1 MPCLPDIWQR
11 KTTVLVWC
19 SPPVVR
25 SNSLTGLCAR
35 MWAEAGENPMPHR
48 IVQEVLGKATEDTP
62 PPTPFSRRKRVAAVL
77 RTSWC
82 ILRHW
87 RPARSHRPPEMH
99 AIDHLARD
107 HPKAFV

>member
-1 MPCLPDIWQR
+1 
-11 KTTVLVWC
+11 
-19 SPPVVR
+19 
-25 SNSLTGLCAR
+25 
-35 MWAEAGENPMPHR
+35 MPHY
-48 IVQEVLGKATEDTP
+48 IVQEVAAKAPQDTP
-62 PPTPFSRRKRVAAVL
+62 PPAPCSRRQRVASVL
-77 RTSWC
+77 HTSWC